1 MVREVWTFLVLVI
14 FYHYFSSN
22 FILFSSRFF
31 LSQFLTSRRHFCHDF
46 LLRYHLRYHHKY
58 VTAQACAFIK
68 CLGFDKFFDRSML
81 NVDFEN
87 LRGFLTR
94 HYEVFNGMFP
104 KLYAKNCPGIILGW
118 SQKVYDSHPTPSH
131 LIYKQYPF

>member
-31 LSQFLTSRRHFCHDF
+31 LSQFLTSSRRLFIHDF

-58 VTAQACAFIK
+58 VTTQVCAFIK
-68 CLGFDKFFDRSML
+68 CLGFDKNFFDRAML

-87 LRGFLTR
+87 LRFFFDQAL
-94 HYEVFNGMFP
+94 EVFNGMFP
-104 KLYAKNCPGIILGW
+104 KLYAKNCPGMIPKCIW
-118 SQKVYDSHPTPSH
+118 FSAHPIPSH
-131 LIYKQYPF
+131 L